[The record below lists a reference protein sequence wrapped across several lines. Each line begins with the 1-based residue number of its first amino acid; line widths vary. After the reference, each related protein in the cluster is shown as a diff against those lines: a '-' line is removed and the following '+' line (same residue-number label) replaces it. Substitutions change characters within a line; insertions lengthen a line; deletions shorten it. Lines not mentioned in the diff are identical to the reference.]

1 MVQWLV
7 QSQVESLIFCH
18 NEVLLSGLL
27 KSVKG
32 KISIKKASINHNERS
47 RERDLIEIVKIC
59 VGIIAVL
66 LTRKKFFTILMFV
79 ISTIFAL
86 SHLSLF
92 AQSVIK
98 SKLYTWTSIF
108 DTVH

>member
-18 NEVLLSGLL
+18 NEVLWSGLL

-32 KISIKKASINHNERS
+32 KISIKKKASINHNERS
-47 RERDLIEIVKIC
+47 REYDLIEIVKIC

-66 LTRKKFFTILMFV
+66 LTRK
-79 ISTIFAL
+79 
-86 SHLSLF
+86 
-92 AQSVIK
+92 
-98 SKLYTWTSIF
+98 
-108 DTVH
+108 